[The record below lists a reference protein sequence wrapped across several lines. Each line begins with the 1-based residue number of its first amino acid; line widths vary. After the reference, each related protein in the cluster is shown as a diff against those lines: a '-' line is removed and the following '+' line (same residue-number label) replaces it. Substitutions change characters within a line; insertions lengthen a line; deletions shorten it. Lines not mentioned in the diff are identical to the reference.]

1 MQSLRQLQ
9 ESSEVTF
16 TLIHTQE
23 DDTDAERAIYEAEL
37 QSLGARENRL
47 REAYMAGV
55 DSLEDYRVNKGILDN
70 RRQELEDLLTGLLRD
85 TPDPAAYK
93 QQFLLSVSSV
103 IDILESDAD
112 YCTKGEAL
120 RGIVQKIVFF
130 KETQTLE
137 FHYYLSV

>member
-23 DDTDAERAIYEAEL
+23 DDTDAERAIYETEL
-37 QSLGARENRL
+37 QGLDAREKRV

-70 RRQELEDLLTGLLRD
+70 RRRELTELLAGLQRE
-85 TPDPAAYK
+85 TADPAAYK
-93 QQFLLSVSSV
+93 QQFLVSVQSV